1 MYLINARAIYLEWVV
16 EEAAAAAQD
25 DDDPALPAASPPPP
39 TSVVVVWLA
48 GGTIYY
54 FTSLCALNFNTE
66 TLILILLN
74 APSFLQ
80 LAAPPPLSSSV
91 FIILPHRDSNYF
103 ISFRDARDVTVLRSV
118 ARPRV
123 IVNFREITFFFFC
136 SRVILI

>member
-16 EEAAAAAQD
+16 EEAAAQ
-25 DDDPALPAASPPPP
+25 DDDPALPAAAAAPPPP

-80 LAAPPPLSSSV
+80 LDY
-91 FIILPHRDSNYF
+91 I
-103 ISFRDARDVTVLRSV
+103 
-118 ARPRV
+118 
-123 IVNFREITFFFFC
+123 
-136 SRVILI
+136 